1 MIALRNCFNLKGPPF
16 PLHILF
22 FPHLF
27 LEEFERMIQ
36 FIITRQG
43 HGKKYLVSFFFTI
56 EVFELFR
63 LYLTFLGGSIWKE
76 NLILETKHHFMIFA
90 QTKTP
95 KATFSCN
102 YIFESK
108 SAT

>member
-22 FPHLF
+22 FAHLF

-43 HGKKYLVSFFFTI
+43 HGKKYLVSFF
-56 EVFELFR
+56 LQ
-63 LYLTFLGGSIWKE
+63 LKFL
-76 NLILETKHHFMIFA
+76 NFFD
-90 QTKTP
+90 
-95 KATFSCN
+95 
-102 YIFESK
+102 YI
-108 SAT
+108 

>member
-1 MIALRNCFNLKGPPF
+1 MEERLILIHETFSALFHHNTFFIDDRLKYLFLNLEFLMIALRNCFNLKGPPF

-63 LYLTFLGGSIWKE
+63 LYLTFLGGSI
-76 NLILETKHHFMIFA
+76 
-90 QTKTP
+90 
-95 KATFSCN
+95 
-102 YIFESK
+102 
-108 SAT
+108 

>member
-16 PLHILF
+16 PLHI

-76 NLILETKHHFMIFA
+76 NFILETKHHFMIFA

-102 YIFESK
+102 DIFESK